1 MKSVEQGFVFSPE
14 LRIFDA
20 GEFTNIVF
28 DTQSPVDAMRSAKM
42 VRVEKGLKQLS
53 FQLSGF
59 DTPQDDGAR
68 REISGVITL
77 VMKDSGGNDTTA
89 ELAECKLTFNAAG
102 KPDKQG
108 GFDHIDPKLVEYA
121 VRQAVSDA
129 FTAAI
134 TDYFEQMPGVASG
147 VAPAAPQEA
156 SSLLGHN
163 GAQPA
168 SRRERRQSEAANA
181 SRIARGRRR
190 ATILAWTVPPLL
202 ALAIFA
208 GISKLAQQ
216 PSPIQNAVA
225 QQMANDPESIKA
237 QVDLTLQ
244 TLKSMGLD
252 PGKGGDLG
260 CLAPQ

>member
-28 DTQSPVDAMRSAKM
+28 DTQSPVDASRSARM
-42 VRVEKGLKQLS
+42 IRVEKGLKQLS
-53 FQLSGF
+53 FTLSGF
-59 DTPQDDGAR
+59 DTPVDDGAR
-68 REISGVITL
+68 RELSGIIAL
-77 VMKDSGGNDTTA
+77 VMKDSAGNDTTA
-89 ELAECKLTFNAAG
+89 DLAECKLTFNAAG
-102 KPDKQG
+102 KPDKLG
-108 GFDHIDPKLVEYA
+108 VFAHIDPKRVEYA
-121 VRQAVSDA
+121 VRQSVSDA

-134 TDYFEQMPGVASG
+134 TDYFEQMPGVAL
-147 VAPAAPQEA
+147 VAAPAALQESVA
-156 SSLLGHN
+156 PRDHY

-168 SRRERRQSEAANA
+168 SRREQRQAEAANA

-190 ATILAWTVPPLL
+190 KLIAAWTVPPLL
-202 ALAIFA
+202 AFAVFA

-237 QVDLTLQ
+237 QVELTQQ